1 MQEKE
6 KEKDKRE
13 EDRVREVTW
22 IKACL
27 AEFKE
32 DLNCKTKT
40 DQKKKKSQR
49 RKSNNLK
56 GNIAAKKILK
66 P

>member
-13 EDRVREVTW
+13 EDKVRRQEVTW
-22 IKACL
+22 TTACL

-32 DLNCKTKT
+32 DLNCKTKN
-40 DQKKKKSQR
+40 DQKKKISKKEEKQLE
-49 RKSNNLK
+49 RKYSC
-56 GNIAAKKILK
+56 
-66 P
+66 

>member
-6 KEKDKRE
+6 KEKDKRG

-22 IKACL
+22 TKACL

-32 DLNCKTKT
+32 DLNCRTKN
-40 DQKKKKSQR
+40 DQKKKK
-49 RKSNNLK
+49 KISNK
-56 GNIAAKKILK
+56 EE
-66 P
+66 